1 MNVYDTVNKLA
12 QEIKDSEEFKNYKK
26 YKEIIKSNQEVSE
39 NIKKFETL
47 RYEIQISAM
56 QGLETNKDKEK
67 ELQDIYAELLTKEN
81 VKEYFE
87 SEFKF
92 NILLADVNKNGVGDE
107 IVNLI
112 VSVPKNKNEALETV
126 LKNYDDEILRTF

>member
-26 YKEIIKSNQEVSE
+26 YKELIKSNQEVSE
-39 NIKKFETL
+39 MINKFETL

-56 QGLETNKDKEK
+56 QGLEVNKDKEK
-67 ELQDIYAELLTKEN
+67 ELQEIYVELLSKEN

-87 SEFKF
+87 TEFKF
-92 NILLADVNKNGVGDE
+92 NILLADVNKIIGDA
-107 IVNLI
+107 V
-112 VSVPKNKNEALETV
+112 KDV
-126 LKNYDDEILRTF
+126 LN

>member
-56 QGLETNKDKEK
+56 QGLDKSEDKEK
-67 ELQDIYAELLTKEN
+67 ELQEIYAELLAK
-81 VKEYFE
+81 
-87 SEFKF
+87 
-92 NILLADVNKNGVGDE
+92 
-107 IVNLI
+107 
-112 VSVPKNKNEALETV
+112 
-126 LKNYDDEILRTF
+126 

>member
-12 QEIKDSEEFKNYKK
+12 QEIKDSEEFKSYKK
-26 YKEIIKSNQEVSE
+26 YKELVKSNQEIDE
-39 NIKKFETL
+39 KIKKFEIL

-67 ELQDIYAELLTKEN
+67 ELQEIYADLLSKEN

-87 SEFKF
+87 AEFKF
-92 NILLADVNKNGVGDE
+92 NILLADVNKIIGD
-107 IVNLI
+107 
-112 VSVPKNKNEALETV
+112 SVKEV
-126 LKNYDDEILRTF
+126 LG